1 MTLTSITVKSE
12 CVKKIA
18 FCLCLCAVFVLQGC
32 NATTHNEL
40 LGIEEVTVNGHT
52 IVVEDC
58 YRIGKQTAETI
69 EDAPGRSI
77 HRFAPCR
84 DADVL
89 IKYEELIVNGKSYG
103 MLNRGDRVTV
113 DHGKVLINSKEA
125 REIVS
130 VERASHD

>member
-1 MTLTSITVKSE
+1 MTLTSITVRSE

-18 FCLCLCAVFVLQGC
+18 LCLCLCLVFLLQGC
-32 NATTHNEL
+32 NSTINNEL

-103 MLNRGDRVTV
+103 MLNKGDTITV
-113 DHGKVLINSKEA
+113 HHDKVLINSKEA
-125 REIVS
+125 QEI
-130 VERASHD
+130 ASK

>member
-1 MTLTSITVKSE
+1 MTLTSITVRSE

-40 LGIEEVTVNGHT
+40 FGVEEATINGHT
-52 IVVEDC
+52 VVVTDC

-69 EDAPGRSI
+69 EDASKRSI

-130 VERASHD
+130 VEHASHD